1 MDVSVADGSKGGP
14 SPRRP
19 ASLRAALVHAV
30 PAALQSYGALRLG
43 QQASA
48 IAYRMLV
55 SIAPLAVVL
64 VAILGLVLRD
74 QSVQE
79 DLIDWIVGVLPF
91 DESGS
96 QQVEDAIVAVASPA
110 SLLGFVGLIA
120 FLWTA
125 TGLMSAIR
133 IGLETAMAVRERRPM
148 IRGKVFDAL
157 LVLCTGV
164 LVVVL
169 AAVSTVGE
177 LLLGWLGDVGDRFGV
192 DIPLAGWNGGRLLQ
206 LAVIALVVWL
216 LYRFVPDRRLPS
228 RDLLAGAIT
237 TSLML
242 FGISLFSSLL
252 FGGASELSVVYGSLA
267 AVLTFLYAVYLSA
280 CALLLGAAFAS
291 ALGDPPGP
299 PGPPF
304 RVQLRQGVLGLFR
317 RPSPPP
323 DDPSARP
330 RS

>member
-1 MDVSVADGSKGGP
+1 MSDRGQHDTGVEPPQPPEQLSFRDG
-14 SPRRP
+14 
-19 ASLRAALVHAV
+19 LLHAA
-30 PAALQSYGALRLG
+30 PAALQAYGALRLG

-55 SIAPLAVVL
+55 SIAPLAIVL
-64 VAILGLVLRD
+64 VAVLGLVLRD
-74 QSVQE
+74 ASIQE
-79 DLIDWIVGVLPF
+79 ELIDWIVGVLPF

-96 QQVEDAIVAVASPA
+96 QQVESAIVAIASPV

-133 IGLETAMAVRERRPM
+133 VGLETAMAVRERRPM
-148 IRGKVFDAL
+148 IRGKAFDAL

-164 LVVVL
+164 LVVVM
-169 AAVSTVGE
+169 AAASTVGE
-177 LLLGWLGDVGDRFGV
+177 LLLGWLDDVGARFGV
-192 DIPLAGWNGGRLLQ
+192 SVPLVGWNAGRVLQ
-206 LAVIALVVWL
+206 LVVVAVVVWL
-216 LYRFVPDRRLPS
+216 LYRFVPDRRLPA
-228 RDLLAGAIT
+228 RHLVAGAIV

-242 FGISLFSSLL
+242 LGISLFSSLL
-252 FGGASELSVVYGSLA
+252 FSGASELSVIYGSLA

-280 CALLLGAAFAS
+280 SALLLGAAFAS

-304 RVQLRQGVLGLFR
+304 RVQLREGLLGLFR
-317 RPSPPP
+317 KPPP
-323 DDPSARP
+323 APPPS
-330 RS
+330 